1 MRTYSGQGATVWAVV
16 LVVLGFVLIGL
27 GWRGAAA
34 TAFVPTQLAYT
45 VSGGLL
51 GLALIGAG
59 SAIAHS
65 QLSRVVE
72 ADAHHEV
79 SHLIQQTAELLETL
93 HGADAL
99 TPGTPDNPRRVD

>member
-1 MRTYSGQGATVWAVV
+1 MRSYTGQGATVWAVV

-34 TAFVPTQLAYT
+34 TLFVPTQLAYS
-45 VSGGLL
+45 VSGGLV

-79 SHLIQQTAELLETL
+79 GRLIQQTSELLE
-93 HGADAL
+93 AIARA
-99 TPGTPDNPRRVD
+99 PRETD